1 MRHRELLA
9 VFPTPFGAEDHEN
22 RGVNDRE
29 IRFRPFKSKVYAHY
43 RGAAEKAETGERTIE

>member
-29 IRFRPFKSKVYAHY
+29 IRFRPFKSKVYAQQQC
-43 RGAAEKAETGERTIE
+43 AAEKTETAEGTV